1 MRDVLSQ
8 EPLDC
13 KFDVKIFASDFG
25 TCCNTN
31 FCIRSTY
38 KTAFGLTA
46 YDIN

>member
-25 TCCNTN
+25 TFCNTN
-31 FCIRSTY
+31 FLHSV
-38 KTAFGLTA
+38 
-46 YDIN
+46 DIKNSFWVDRI